1 MTVDKYGRSHKP
13 AGLPQ
18 HVAGTYDTVAGV
30 GGDDDLLDGFTS
42 YLAETN
48 GIRGDHGII
57 ELENGTLQYCLD
69 KGTVFSDPT
78 GFVQTYFV
86 DAQPGD
92 FNASKVG
99 DSGTILFM
107 SRENISQQAWR
118 EAVGWLREQGAQTS
132 INNLDQMSVEQARE
146 LAQNQRA
153 LLNEHMNRFFD
164 DFERNHRFVVQEKVQ
179 FNRLRQELTDNDP
192 DVATLHLD
200 GEQTLRDQIS
210 TAVRKLNAMQVLPTR
225 ETLATLDIQ
234 EMIQANP
241 ELAEHI
247 REPKKYDLSQA
258 QAVLDGLKHGVDVEQ
273 YNDPDMYTGEQMRQ
287 VYSGLRFKVDVSLYN
302 DPTRYTAKQ
311 MYWVRQG
318 LIDGVDVRRYNHPE
332 KYNAQAMERAYER
345 AMAKKQRWI
354 ANPMIHY

>member
-18 HVAGTYDTVAGV
+18 HVAGTYDTMAGM
-30 GGDDDLLDGFTS
+30 GGDDDLLDGFAS
-42 YLAETN
+42 YLAEAN

-69 KGTVFSDPT
+69 KGTIFSDLT

-107 SRENISQQAWR
+107 SHENISQQAWR

-132 INNLDQMSVEQARE
+132 IDNLNQMSVEQARE
-146 LAQNQRA
+146 LAQSQRA

-164 DFERNHRFVVQEKVQ
+164 DFERNHRFTVQEKVQ

-200 GEQTLRDQIS
+200 GEQTLRNQIS
-210 TAVRKLNAMQVLPTR
+210 TAVRKLNAMQVLPAG
-225 ETLATLDIQ
+225 ETLDVLDIQ
-234 EMIQANP
+234 QMIRDNP
-241 ELAEHI
+241 ELANHI

-258 QAVLDGLKHGVDVEQ
+258 QEVLDGLKHGVDVTQ
-273 YNDPDMYTGEQMRQ
+273 YNDPDMYTSRCMHE
-287 VYSGLRFKVDVSLYN
+287 VYMGLRYGIDVTQYNNPARYNSDQMHWVRMGLTDGLDVSSYN
-302 DPTRYTAKQ
+302 NPDKYTAEH
-311 MYWVRQG
+311 MR
-318 LIDGVDVRRYNHPE
+318 
-332 KYNAQAMERAYER
+332 RAYER
-345 AMAKKQRWI
+345 AKKQQLS
-354 ANPMIHY
+354 